1 MLAHVR
7 AIRAALPHLRTS
19 TQARIV
25 NVASTAGKRPSTGMP
40 DYTVMKAA
48 LLSLSRLVAD
58 LEAKSGVLV
67 NAVCPGPSRTPA
79 WLDPG
84 GLADQA
90 AERGG
95 ITPDEALAKARRR
108 APDRAHGGA
117 GGDRGRRRLPV
128 LCARVVRPR
137 RRVERRRRHRP
148 RDHLITSR

>member
-7 AIRAALPHLRTS
+7 AIRAALPHLRAS

-67 NAVCPGPSRTPA
+67 NAVCPGPVADARLARPRRPGR
-79 WLDPG
+79 PG
-84 GLADQA
+84 GGAGRHHA
-90 AERGG
+90 GG
-95 ITPDEALAKARRR
+95 GAREGRRR
-108 APDRAHGGA
+108 APIGRMAEPEEIADVVVFLCSARASYVLGAAWSADGGTV
-117 GGDRGRRRLPV
+117 PV
-128 LCARVVRPR
+128 
-137 RRVERRRRHRP
+137 
-148 RDHLITSR
+148 II